1 LIYEGR
7 LRMKGKAMLKVR
19 HHYLWRSAAFAA
31 ALLAITCLGANAK
44 ESSASIKDAEQY
56 VAKGDLKAAEIELR
70 NAVRQSPDNPVI
82 RARLAQIYLDLGD
95 ATSAER
101 EARAARERN
110 GDEADY
116 LPILSNA
123 LLRQGKFTDVLDLI
137 EPGDRPP
144 ALESKLRTALGTAA
158 AGMNDRNRAE
168 AMFRDAMRLDPD
180 AAQPKVQLAQL
191 LNRQN
196 PEEADKLIDVTIA
209 NNPHSAEILLVK
221 AEMLQSRGDRDGAL
235 RLFDDVLTID
245 PKNVQAHLG
254 RANINIGLGK
264 YKAADEDIE
273 PILKAAP
280 NNFMANY
287 LRGLELAKQQQYAAA
302 DRIFDRINPAF
313 PKFWAGYYLQG
324 ATKLALGQF
333 AQAESVLSKYL
344 AYAPVDQR
352 ATRLI
357 ASAALQQH
365 SSSRAIDYLKPYADK
380 SAADAATLS
389 LLGSAYMAEGKPEL
403 ALQQFEKA
411 ATLDP
416 ENQTIKARRAISEI
430 NSGRGPEGL
439 AELEQVFASESGAT
453 IAGPTLVLTELR
465 AGRIKKAA
473 EVASALIKLD
483 ADNPLYQ
490 TLLGEVQV
498 AQRDYAAA
506 ETAFRAALARN
517 PEFAAATRD
526 LAKLYLATGR
536 ADDAKKVYGDLL
548 SKKPDGS
555 ALLGLADIAI
565 TEKKWSE
572 AIDYI
577 NRARTAAPNDP
588 TAGIKLVK
596 VYELRQDWNNAKTV
610 AGELVAQFP
619 RDVNAQVAQATAF
632 LGSGDTKNAIS
643 SYRRAYE
650 ATPNSTA
657 ILSRYVALLTSAKEL
672 REARAVLQEA
682 VARDSRNAPLKG
694 DLIRLEAEIDGLD
707 AALTKA
713 QAFAKD
719 DPENSIYDLV
729 SAELYE
735 KAGRPQD
742 AVARLETAIAA
753 RPSADGLTIALS
765 RLYIGAG
772 DLTKAEAVLTRRLV
786 GDPKSLTVRA
796 ALARLYQTTG
806 RIEDAK
812 KGYEELLSQSPT
824 DVGALLGLAE
834 ISVVQKKFAEA
845 TDYITR
851 ARTAAPNDPAPGL
864 LLLNMYG
871 LQQDWKQAAAAAA
884 ELVSQFPANVEVLDA
899 QGRVQV
905 AARDTDGALSTYKR
919 ALELAPNSKP
929 ILSRYAALLK
939 ETKNFLEERTVLQ
952 AALERDPKNTSL
964 KGELIRVEA
973 DIAGLDAGLAKARG
987 FANDD
992 PGNSAFDVVSAELY
1006 ENAGRRR
1013 EAIALADQVAATQ
1026 PMDDNLT
1033 LALFRLYTRADDP
1046 TKAENALN
1054 TRLKADPKDFAIRL
1068 ILAGFYLEQKKYDP
1082 AIAEYTRLGAERP
1095 TDPTVLNNLAWLYQR
1110 QGNLPKA
1117 RELAE
1122 RAFAVAPAAAQI
1134 DDTLG
1139 WILLAQGEVDK
1150 AVAHL
1155 SAANSAAPHNPD
1167 IQYHFAVAL
1176 QRVGRPADAQSM
1188 LEALLGSGVSFTDKA
1203 QAEKLLQELKHS

>member
-1 LIYEGR
+1 
-7 LRMKGKAMLKVR
+7 MLKAR
-19 HHYLWRSAAFAA
+19 RHYLWSSPAFAA
-31 ALLAITCLGANAK
+31 ALLAIACLGANAK
-44 ESSASIKDAEQY
+44 ESSTSIKDAEQY

-110 GDEADY
+110 GDELDY

-137 EPGDRPP
+137 QPGDRPP
-144 ALESKLRTALGTAA
+144 ALESKLRTALGSAA
-158 AGMNDRNRAE
+158 AGMNDRDKAA

-191 LNRQN
+191 LSRQS
-196 PEEADKLIDVTIA
+196 PEEADKLIDSAIA
-209 NNPHSAEILLVK
+209 SNPHSIEILLVK
-221 AEMLQSRGDRDGAL
+221 AEMLHSRGDRDGAL
-235 RLFDDVLTID
+235 RLFDDVLAID
-245 PKNVQAHLG
+245 PKNGQAHLG

-264 YKAADEDIE
+264 FKVADEDID
-273 PILKAAP
+273 PILKATP

-302 DRIFDRINPAF
+302 DRIFDRISPAF
-313 PKFWAGYYLQG
+313 PKFWTGYYLQG

-344 AYAPVDQR
+344 AYAPADQR

-357 ASAALQQH
+357 ANAALQQH
-365 SSSRAIDYLKPYADK
+365 APSRAIDYLKPYADK
-380 SAADAATLS
+380 SAADAATMS
-389 LLGSAYMAEGKPEL
+389 LLGSAYMADGKPEL

-416 ENQTIKARRAISEI
+416 ENQTIKARMAISEI

-498 AQRDYAAA
+498 AQRDYSGA

-517 PEFAAATRD
+517 SEFAAATRD

-536 ADDAKKVYGDLL
+536 TDDARKVYTDLL
-548 SKKPDGS
+548 SKKPDDGS

-572 AIDYI
+572 AIDYV

-588 TAGIKLVK
+588 AAGVKLVS
-596 VYELRQDWNNAKTV
+596 VYEMRQDWNNARTV

-619 RDVNAQVAQATAF
+619 RDVNVQIVQATAF
-632 LGSGDTKNAIS
+632 LGSGDTKSAIS

-650 ATPNSTA
+650 ITPNSIP
-657 ILSRYVALLTSAKEL
+657 ILSGYVALLTSAKEF
-672 REARAVLQEA
+672 REARTVLQQA
-682 VARDSRNAPLKG
+682 VTRDPRNASLKS

-707 AALTKA
+707 AALAKA
-713 QAFAKD
+713 RAFKKD

-729 SAELYE
+729 SVELYE

-742 AVARLETAIAA
+742 AVALLESAVAA

-765 RLYIGAG
+765 HLYTSVGEP
-772 DLTKAEAVLTRRLV
+772 TKAETVLTRRLAA
-786 GDPKSLTVRA
+786 DPKSLTVRA

-806 RIEDAK
+806 RIDDAK
-812 KGYEELLSQSPT
+812 KSYEELLSQSPT
-824 DVGALLGLAE
+824 DVTALLGLAE
-834 ISVVQKKFAEA
+834 IAVVQKKFAEA

-864 LLLNMYG
+864 LLVNMYG

-884 ELVSQFPANVEVLDA
+884 ALVSQFPANVEVLDA
-899 QGRVQV
+899 RGRVQI

-919 ALELAPNSKP
+919 ALELAPNSRP
-929 ILSRYAALLK
+929 ILSRYTSLLK
-939 ETKNFLEERTVLQ
+939 EAKNFQEERTVLQ

-964 KGELIRVEA
+964 KGDLIRVEA
-973 DIAGLDAGLAKARG
+973 DIGGLEAGLAKARK

-992 PGNSAFDVVSAELY
+992 PGNSVYDLVSAELY

-1026 PMDDNLT
+1026 PSDDNLT
-1033 LALFRLYTRADDP
+1033 LALFRLYIRADDLI
-1046 TKAENALN
+1046 KAEGMLN
-1054 TRLKADPKDFAIRL
+1054 TRLKADPKDFAIRSV
-1068 ILAGFYLEQKKYDP
+1068 LASFYLEQKKYDP
-1082 AIAEYTRLGAERP
+1082 AIAEYMRLVTERP
-1095 TDPTVLNNLAWLYQR
+1095 ADPAALNNLAWLYQR

-1122 RAFAVAPAAAQI
+1122 RALAAAPTAAQI
-1134 DDTLG
+1134 GDTLG
-1139 WILLAQGEVDK
+1139 WILLAQGETDK

-1155 SAANSAAPHNPD
+1155 SEANSAAPRNPD
-1167 IQYHFAVAL
+1167 IQYHLAVAL
-1176 QRVGRPADAQSM
+1176 QRVGRPADAQAM
-1188 LEALLGSGVSFTDKA
+1188 LETLLGSGVSFADKA
-1203 QAEKLLQELKHS
+1203 DAEKLLRELKHS

>member
-1 LIYEGR
+1 
-7 LRMKGKAMLKVR
+7 MLKVR
-19 HHYLWRSAAFAA
+19 RHYLWSSPAFAA
-31 ALLAITCLGANAK
+31 ALLTIACLGADAK
-44 ESSASIKDAEQY
+44 ESSTSIKDAEQY

-70 NAVRQSPDNPVI
+70 NAVRQSPDDPVI

-137 EPGDRPP
+137 QPGGRPP

-158 AGMNDRNRAE
+158 AGMNDRDRAE

-191 LNRQN
+191 LNRRN
-196 PEEADKLIDVTIA
+196 PEEADKLIDLTIA

-264 YKAADEDIE
+264 FKAADEDID
-273 PILKAAP
+273 PILKATP

-302 DRIFDRINPAF
+302 DRIFDRISPAF
-313 PKFWAGYYLQG
+313 PKFWTGYYLQG

-344 AYAPVDQR
+344 AFAPVDQR

-357 ASAALQQH
+357 ASAALQQRAP
-365 SSSRAIDYLKPYADK
+365 SRAIDYLKPYADK

-389 LLGSAYMAEGKPEL
+389 LLGSAYMADGKPEL

-416 ENQTIKARRAISEI
+416 ENQTIKARMAISEI

-465 AGRIKKAA
+465 AGRIQKAA
-473 EVASALIKLD
+473 DVASALIKLD

-498 AQRDYAAA
+498 AQRDYAGA

-536 ADDAKKVYGDLL
+536 ADAARKVYSDLL
-548 SKKPDGS
+548 SKKPDDGS

-588 TAGIKLVK
+588 AAGVKLVN
-596 VYELRQDWNNAKTV
+596 VYEMRQDWSNARTV

-619 RDVNAQVAQATAF
+619 RDVNVQIAQATAF
-632 LGSGDTKNAIS
+632 LGSGDTTSAIS
-643 SYRRAYE
+643 SYKRAFE
-650 ATPNSTA
+650 MAPNSIP
-657 ILSRYVALLTSAKEL
+657 ILSGYVSLLTSAKEF
-672 REARAVLQEA
+672 REARTVLQQA
-682 VARDSRNAPLKG
+682 VTRDPRNAPLKA

-707 AALTKA
+707 AALAKA
-713 QAFAKD
+713 RAFTKD
-719 DPENSIYDLV
+719 DPENGIYDLV
-729 SAELYE
+729 SVELYE

-742 AVARLETAIAA
+742 AVALLETAVAA
-753 RPSADGLTIALS
+753 RPSADSLTTALS
-765 RLYIGAG
+765 RLYTSVG
-772 DLTKAEAVLTRRLV
+772 DLTKAETVLTRRLAA
-786 GDPKSLTVRA
+786 DPKSLTVRS

-806 RIEDAK
+806 RIDDAK
-812 KGYEELLSQSPT
+812 KSYEVLLSQSPT
-824 DVGALLGLAE
+824 DVAALLGLAE
-834 ISVVQKKFAEA
+834 IAVVQKKFTEA

-864 LLLNMYG
+864 LLVNMYG
-871 LQQDWKQAAAAAA
+871 LQQDWKQAASAAA
-884 ELVSQFPANVEVLDA
+884 ELVSQFPTNVDVLDA
-899 QGRVQV
+899 RGRVQI

-919 ALELAPNSKP
+919 ALELAPASKP
-929 ILSRYAALLK
+929 VLSRYASLLK
-939 ETKNFLEERTVLQ
+939 EAKNFQEERTVLQ

-973 DIAGLDAGLAKARG
+973 DIGGLEAGLAKARR

-992 PGNSAFDVVSAELY
+992 PGNSIYDIVSAELY
-1006 ENAGRRR
+1006 ENAGRKS

-1026 PMDDNLT
+1026 PTDDNLT

-1046 TKAENALN
+1046 TKAEGVLNA
-1054 TRLKADPKDFAIRL
+1054 RLKADPKDFAIRSV
-1068 ILAGFYLEQKKYDP
+1068 LAGFYLEQKKYDP
-1082 AIAEYTRLGAERP
+1082 AVAEYMRLVTERP
-1095 TDPTVLNNLAWLYQR
+1095 ADPSALNNLAWLYQQ

-1122 RAFAVAPAAAQI
+1122 RAIAAAPAAAQI

-1139 WILLAQGEVDK
+1139 WILLAQGETDK
-1150 AVAHL
+1150 AMARL
-1155 SAANSAAPHNPD
+1155 SAANSAAPRNPD
-1167 IQYHFAVAL
+1167 IQYHLAVAL
-1176 QRVGRPADAQSM
+1176 QRAGRPADAQAM
-1188 LEALLGSGVSFTDKA
+1188 LEALLGSGVSFADKA
-1203 QAEKLLQELKHS
+1203 EAEKLLKELKHS

>member
-1 LIYEGR
+1 MPR
-7 LRMKGKAMLKVR
+7 
-19 HHYLWRSAAFAA
+19 
-31 ALLAITCLGANAK
+31 N
-44 ESSASIKDAEQY
+44 SSTSIKDAEQY

-101 EARAARERN
+101 EARAAREHN
-110 GDEADY
+110 GSEADY
-116 LPILSNA
+116 LPILSNS

-137 EPGDRPP
+137 QPGDRTP

-158 AGMNDRNRAE
+158 AGMSDRDRAE
-168 AMFRDAMRLDPD
+168 AMFRDAMRLDAD

-191 LNRQN
+191 LSRQD
-196 PEEADKLIDVTIA
+196 PEEADKLIDSAIA
-209 NNPHSAEILLVK
+209 SNPHSAEILLVK
-221 AEMLQSRGDRDGAL
+221 AEMLQSRGDHDSAL
-235 RLFDDVLTID
+235 RLFDDVITID

-254 RANINIGLGK
+254 RANIHIGQGK
-264 YKAADEDIE
+264 FKAADEDID
-273 PILKAAP
+273 PILKATP

-287 LRGLELAKQQQYAAA
+287 LRGLGLAKQQQYTAA
-302 DRIFDRINPAF
+302 DRIFERISPAF
-313 PKFWAGYYLQG
+313 PKFWTGYYLQG

-344 AYAPVDQR
+344 AFAPVDQR
-352 ATRLI
+352 AARLI

-365 SSSRAIDYLKPYADK
+365 APPRAIDYLKLYADK

-389 LLGSAYMAEGKPEL
+389 LLGNAYMADGKPEL

-416 ENQTIKARRAISEI
+416 ENQTIRARIAISEI
-430 NSGRGPEGL
+430 NSGRGQQGL
-439 AELEQVFASESGAT
+439 TELEQVFASESGAK

-465 AGRIKKAA
+465 AGRIKKAD

-498 AQRDYAAA
+498 VQRDYAVA

-517 PEFAAATRD
+517 PEFAAAARD

-555 ALLGLADIAI
+555 ALLGLAEIAI

-588 TAGIKLVK
+588 TIGVKLVN

-619 RDVNAQVAQATAF
+619 RDANAQVAQATAF

-650 ATPNSTA
+650 IAPNSIP
-657 ILSRYVALLTSAKEL
+657 ILSRYVSLLTSAKEL
-672 REARAVLQEA
+672 REARTVVQEA
-682 VARDSRNAPLKG
+682 VARDPRNAPLKG
-694 DLIRLEAEIDGLD
+694 DLIRLEAEVDGLD
-707 AALTKA
+707 AALAKA
-713 QAFAKD
+713 RGFTKD
-719 DPENSIYDLV
+719 DPENSVYDLV

-742 AVARLETAIAA
+742 AVALLETAVAA
-753 RPSADGLTIALS
+753 RPSADSLTTALS
-765 RLYIGAG
+765 RLYTSVG
-772 DLTKAEAVLTRRLV
+772 DLTKAESVLTRRLAA
-786 GDPKSLTVRA
+786 DPKSLTVRA
-796 ALARLYQTTG
+796 ALARLYQTIG
-806 RIEDAK
+806 RIDDAK
-812 KGYEELLSQSPT
+812 KSYEELLSQSST
-824 DVGALLGLAE
+824 DVAALLGLAE
-834 ISVVQKKFAEA
+834 IAVVQKKFAEA
-845 TDYITR
+845 TEYITR

-864 LLLNMYG
+864 LLVNMYG
-871 LQQDWKQAAAAAA
+871 VQQDWKQAASAAA

-899 QGRVQV
+899 QGRVQI

-929 ILSRYAALLK
+929 ILSRYTALLR
-939 ETKNFLEERTVLQ
+939 ETKNFPEERTVLQ

-973 DIAGLDAGLAKARG
+973 DVGGLEAGLAKARG

-992 PGNSAFDVVSAELY
+992 PGNSVYDVVLAELY
-1006 ENAGRRR
+1006 ENAGRRS

-1026 PMDDNLT
+1026 PTDDNLT
-1033 LALFRLYTRADDP
+1033 LALFRLYTRADDL
-1046 TKAENALN
+1046 TKAESALN
-1054 TRLKADPKDFAIRL
+1054 TRLKAESEGLCHPLDLGGVLSGAKEIRPGHRR
-1068 ILAGFYLEQKKYDP
+1068 IYPSRCRTSNRSDRFEQSRLAP
-1082 AIAEYTRLGAERP
+1082 
-1095 TDPTVLNNLAWLYQR
+1095 
-1110 QGNLPKA
+1110 
-1117 RELAE
+1117 
-1122 RAFAVAPAAAQI
+1122 PAA
-1134 DDTLG
+1134 G
-1139 WILLAQGEVDK
+1139 
-1150 AVAHL
+1150 
-1155 SAANSAAPHNPD
+1155 
-1167 IQYHFAVAL
+1167 
-1176 QRVGRPADAQSM
+1176 
-1188 LEALLGSGVSFTDKA
+1188 
-1203 QAEKLLQELKHS
+1203 